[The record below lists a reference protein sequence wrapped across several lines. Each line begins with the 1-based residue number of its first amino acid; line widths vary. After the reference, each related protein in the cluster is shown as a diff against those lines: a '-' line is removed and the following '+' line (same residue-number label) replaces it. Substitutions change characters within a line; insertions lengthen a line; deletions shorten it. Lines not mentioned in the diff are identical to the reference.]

1 MMREDTRRK
10 KKEIELVG
18 VGEYSFLTRCNFI
31 KKREERER
39 REGGERKTTGAYL
52 LPHRAF
58 RLVLLP
64 IVCLLC
70 FALLWHLSFFLIIT
84 MIIII
89 EATRVMRVRS
99 VQKKLRKKHKNQFVV
114 LYNFI
119 LHRLKLPGGFHG

>member
-18 VGEYSFLTRCNFI
+18 VGEYSFLLVVI
-31 KKREERER
+31 LYKKREERER

-89 EATRVMRVRS
+89 EATLVMRVRS
-99 VQKKLRKKHKNQFVV
+99 GHKKN
-114 LYNFI
+114 
-119 LHRLKLPGGFHG
+119 

>member
-39 REGGERKTTGAYL
+39 REVGERNTTGAYL

-99 VQKKLRKKHKNQFVV
+99 GTRTKKIEEKTQKSVRCALQF
-114 LYNFI
+114 YFT
-119 LHRLKLPGGFHG
+119 PA